1 MFIAN
6 QSYIWM
12 EMNTRVE
19 RFEISIVLIDCA
31 LLVGLAIMLLF
42 VIHATQHIA

>member
-19 RFEISIVLIDCA
+19 HSEISIVLIDFA

-42 VIHATQHIA
+42 VIHAT